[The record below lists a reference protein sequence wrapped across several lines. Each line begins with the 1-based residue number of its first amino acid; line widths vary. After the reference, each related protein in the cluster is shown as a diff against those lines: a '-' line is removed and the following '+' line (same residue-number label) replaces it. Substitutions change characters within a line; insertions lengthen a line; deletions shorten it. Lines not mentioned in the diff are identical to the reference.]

1 MKLKDFKKLNE
12 NWDKWR
18 SDEPVQEEKKN
29 CGCGQDPCITYGVQN
44 EGRMKE
50 MEMQLA
56 DEIVDLLI
64 NRGAVKGGIN
74 DYGEAAEYLKA
85 GIIPMMESLA
95 DAPAGSISPMK
106 ENSEY
111 EAVDAMEAYVQKL
124 MKDEGMTTEEAVSHL
139 MDKLEQF
146 KAQQSMEEAVSP
158 EQQEAN
164 EKAYSLC
171 YEMGRKGVDV
181 HTARRKVA
189 AADFQACRAGH
200 QDGSN
205 EFMQSLAERVRKTV
219 ANKLQEKAKSKNQQ
233 QFMGMVKKCQ
243 ETGDCASAEVKKAA
257 DSMKKGDVDDFARTK
272 HKGLPD
278 TVEDKK

>member
-44 EGRMKE
+44 E
-50 MEMQLA
+50 
-56 DEIVDLLI
+56 
-64 NRGAVKGGIN
+64 
-74 DYGEAAEYLKA
+74 
-85 GIIPMMESLA
+85 
-95 DAPAGSISPMK
+95 
-106 ENSEY
+106 
-111 EAVDAMEAYVQKL
+111 
-124 MKDEGMTTEEAVSHL
+124 
-139 MDKLEQF
+139 
-146 KAQQSMEEAVSP
+146 AVSP

-164 EKAYSLC
+164 EKAYSRC
-171 YEMGRKGVDV
+171 FEMGRKGIDV
-181 HTARRKVA
+181 KSALRSGPT
-189 AADFQACRAGH
+189 ADFAACRAGH
-200 QDGSN
+200 QDGAN
-205 EFMQSLAERVRKTV
+205 EFRQSLPSEHSLEERIKKTV
-219 ANKLQEKAKSKNQQ
+219 MRKLQEKAKSKNQQ